1 MQSRYLP
8 ELARAGQTRK
18 RSCRRTYRNARELC
32 LLGAEV
38 RSGRD
43 ERFLGKEDKSM
54 STKPSMMLWSAHASK
69 TKQLKACPSELEH
82 DISQIIETPRWLQFC
97 RDCRTYSFYEAVVL
111 LDEDAFTEV
120 VLTIAKRYKWTLA
133 PTSIPLP
140 VGQAFETTT
149 TQARDV
155 SAPRVPITPAVS
167 WGIRK
172 DLIVERAHLMLMAAT
187 PNHPDP
193 AARHRTKLDRL
204 IRRAV
209 KQPHLHAEI
218 IDAMTSSLWDG
229 VQKVPADIRQPVMA
243 QIMTEL
249 DIPPAIDAYADHKP
263 KIPKASVKP
272 RPDRVVVTDVAGNAW
287 TWNMGWFR
295 IGEDGERIDTK
306 PPLGHATFRRSIK
319 PATLEQLGKT
329 SFRHTRPWGHWR
341 RGSGPADHPL
351 FGSCEIVITDGV
363 HAVIKL
369 VDGTKREVVLD
380 TLRSIGTA
388 LPRQASS
395 TTTSPKSPRTPR
407 TPSPKAAAGL
417 DFLMSLLTNEV
428 K

>member
-1 MQSRYLP
+1 M
-8 ELARAGQTRK
+8 
-18 RSCRRTYRNARELC
+18 
-32 LLGAEV
+32 
-38 RSGRD
+38 
-43 ERFLGKEDKSM
+43 
-54 STKPSMMLWSAHASK
+54 
-69 TKQLKACPSELEH
+69 
-82 DISQIIETPRWLQFC
+82 
-97 RDCRTYSFYEAVVL
+97 
-111 LDEDAFTEV
+111 
-120 VLTIAKRYKWTLA
+120 
-133 PTSIPLP
+133 
-140 VGQAFETTT
+140 
-149 TQARDV
+149 
-155 SAPRVPITPAVS
+155 
-167 WGIRK
+167 
-172 DLIVERAHLMLMAAT
+172 IVERAHLMLMAAT

-229 VQKVPADIRQPVMA
+229 IQRVPADIRQPVMA

-263 KIPKASVKP
+263 KIPKGAVKP

-295 IGEDGERIDTK
+295 IGEDGERIDSK

-369 VDGTKREVVLD
+369 ADGTKREVVLD

-395 TTTSPKSPRTPR
+395 TTTGTKTPRTPR